1 MKRFSVPAGLILA
14 GALLTACTTSEQGD
28 PAPSSPGSATSS
40 ATTAPQQETLNYV
53 ALGDSYAAMGSR
65 SAPTTGPGPC
75 VRSTDNYPSLVL
87 KEPNIEGIDVSC
99 SSAVTEHILGDRLA
113 QETIPAQVNS
123 LSKDTDL
130 ITLSIGGNDIYFGD
144 IAACMYGAMDG
155 SIPTTCESQRGAKTN
170 EMLGLLPARLDA
182 VHEEIRHRSPDA
194 RVIATGYF
202 PMLAASGECSE
213 AGSISLTDKAWSV
226 DLTTRLN
233 GIISDAASR
242 HGAEFVLPANTEQHT
257 ACAEP
262 KERWVD
268 VSGVFSD
275 SYPMHPTPAGQVA
288 MSEAVVGAVR
298 S

>member
-1 MKRFSVPAGLILA
+1 MKRFSVPAGVLLSV
-14 GALLTACTTSEQGD
+14 ALLSACSTSGPDE
-28 PAPSSPGSATSS
+28 PASSTPGSATS
-40 ATTAPQQETLNYV
+40 TTAAPQETLDYV

-65 SAPTTGPGPC
+65 SAPTTGPEPC

-87 KEPNIEGIDVSC
+87 EEPNIEGIDVSC
-99 SSAVTEHILGDRLA
+99 SSAVTEHILSDRTA
-113 QETIPAQVNS
+113 PETIPAQVNS
-123 LSKDTDL
+123 LKEDTDL
-130 ITLSIGGNDIYFGD
+130 VTLSIGGNDIYFGD

-170 EMLGLLPARLDA
+170 EMLDLLPARLDA
-182 VHEEIRHRSPDA
+182 VHEEIRRRSPDA
-194 RVIATGYF
+194 RVIVTGYF
-202 PMLAASGECSE
+202 PMLTASGECSE
-213 AGSISLTDKAWSV
+213 AGSISPTDKAWSV
-226 DLTTRLN
+226 DLTARLN

-242 HGAEFVLPANTEQHT
+242 HAAEFVLPENTEQHT

-288 MSEAVVGAVR
+288 MSEAVVRAVR
-298 S
+298 N